1 MKDKS
6 SEKGLMLLL
15 FLLGLC
21 FAWFG
26 VIYTKAAPS
35 ETSSEAPNGET
46 AQETQVAEIISMPP
60 QSYVGQWGDEYS
72 YITIVGD

>member
-21 FAWFG
+21 LAWFG
-26 VIYTKAAPS
+26 VIYTRAAPS
-35 ETSSEAPNGET
+35 GTSNEVPNGET
-46 AQETQVAEIISMPP
+46 AQMAQTAETIK
-60 QSYVGQWGDEYS
+60 YVLR
-72 YITIVGD
+72 